1 MRGFFFYLSLSP
13 LCYTLPM
20 TQQEALNILKSG
32 ANVFLTGEPGS
43 GKTHTIREYVN
54 YLQDRGVDPA
64 ITASTGIAATHI
76 HGMTIHAWSGIG
88 IRRTL
93 TDWDLD
99 QITSNEYVVKRVNT
113 ARVLI
118 IDEISMLSGKTLDM
132 VNAVCKE
139 VRKNSEPFGG
149 LQVVLVGD
157 FFQLPPIGDE
167 GREPEFAFSSAA
179 WKDLKPLVCYL
190 EEQHRQEDP
199 MFLSILSAIRKGEI
213 EQEHT
218 NAIASRINEEAEGT
232 ETTRLFTHNA
242 DVDRLNDEALQ
253 STPGETRT
261 FVMESAGSKALVAAL
276 IRGCISPEVLPLK
289 IGARVMCTKNNSREG
304 YVNGTL
310 GTVVAF
316 MKDSGYPVIETLGG
330 YRLTIEPQEWMIEE
344 NGKVRAKITQI
355 PLRLAW
361 AITIHKS
368 QGMSMDAAVIDL
380 GSAFTFGQGYVAL
393 SRVRTLQGIQLL
405 SLNETA
411 LEVHPQV
418 REVDESFQE
427 LSEKAQ
433 AGFAVIPEEKLAE
446 MHAQFIR
453 AIGGSEKLVPRKKE
467 KKIKAASELKT
478 LELLQDGKNI
488 AEIAEARN
496 MVESTIYGHIDLL
509 AEKGQLDRV
518 TIEHIISPALQKAFP
533 EIKAAFE
540 KLGLE
545 KLSPVRS
552 ALKYKYSYEDL
563 KLARA
568 IMKLA

>member
-1 MRGFFFYLSLSP
+1 
-13 LCYTLPM
+13 M

-232 ETTRLFTHNA
+232 ENTRLFTHNA